1 MARALKVVLVEA
13 LDSVLA
19 LQVEMGHS
27 VEPQELAEEEALVD
41 FQARRVPSD
50 ALPQR
55 LEELET
61 ALVLRA
67 AFRNLVLDPA
77 AVFLGRVP
85 PAQMGDSVELVAL
98 MDFQACRVKTHLPL
112 VSGRPRWAIRHSAP
126 EE

>member
-27 VEPQELAEEEALVD
+27 VEPQELVEEEELVD
-41 FQARRVPSD
+41 FQAHRVPSD
-50 ALPQR
+50 TLPQR

-85 PAQMGDSVELVAL
+85 PAQVELVAL
-98 MDFQACRVKTHLPL
+98 LDFQACRVKTHLPL